1 MKLIVEGKFILERFS
16 GKGGWTYI
24 KLPGDLITSGKA
36 FGMMKISGNIDHYTF
51 EGKHLLP
58 MGNGYVFMP
67 VAKPIRKVIHKEE
80 GDEVEVRFF
89 KEVIPD
95 KLPQELID
103 CLKDDPGKLKLFEKL
118 PNSDQ
123 QHWIEY
129 IYSVEDLDSR
139 SARIIKLLDSLID

>member
-1 MKLIVEGKFILERFS
+1 MNLIVEGKFVLERFS

-24 KLPGDLITSGKA
+24 KLPGELITSGKA
-36 FGMMKISGNIDHYTF
+36 FGMMKISGTIDDYTF

-67 VAKPIRKVIHKEE
+67 VAKPIRKVIAKEE
-80 GDEVEVRFF
+80 GDEVQIRFF
-89 KEVIPD
+89 KEEIPD

-103 CLKDDPGKLKLFEKL
+103 CLKDDPGKLKLFEEL
-118 PNSDQ
+118 ANSDQ

-139 SARIIKLLDSLID
+139 SARIIKLLDSLIG